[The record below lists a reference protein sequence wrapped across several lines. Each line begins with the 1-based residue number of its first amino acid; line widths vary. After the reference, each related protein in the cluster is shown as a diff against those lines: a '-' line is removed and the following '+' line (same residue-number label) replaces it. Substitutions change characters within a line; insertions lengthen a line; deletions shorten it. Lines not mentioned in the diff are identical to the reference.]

1 MSEARQLLL
10 LDQNYELASLSHAI
24 KNRDELEIKR
34 SKRRLF
40 EIRVVLKGLVM
51 HEQLQ

>member
-1 MSEARQLLL
+1 MSEVRQLLML
-10 LDQNYELASLSHAI
+10 EQNYELTSLSHAI

-40 EIRVVLKGLVM
+40 EIRVVLKGLNL